1 MKMNTNEIILY
12 SVLALFF
19 VLFLV
24 VQKRLTKIIK
34 GLLFS
39 LIAILAGISFY
50 VLNLDDSKNF
60 AFAKE
65 RVEEVAVKAKENIEK
80 LSSEKT
86 IKESVLLE
94 ATAINQL
101 PELPRGCEVT
111 ALAMLLQ
118 YAGVDVDKMTLAE
131 EVTKNT
137 TAYEVVNGTIYYG
150 NPNDGFVGDMYSLEG
165 PGLGVYHK
173 PIAELAEKYLP
184 GAIVD
189 FSGSDFDSVKEQLSD
204 GRPVWVITTSKFK
217 ELSGDNFRTW
227 VTPSG
232 TIDVTYS
239 EHSVLITGYDKDYV
253 YFNDPLTGEQNKKAP
268 IDDFIASWVQMGSQ
282 AITYSN

>member
-217 ELSGDNFRTW
+217 ELSDDNFRTW

>member
-1 MKMNTNEIILY
+1 MNTNEIILY

-217 ELSGDNFRTW
+217 ELSDDNFRTW

>member
-12 SVLALFF
+12 TVLALFF
-19 VLFLV
+19 LLFLV
-24 VQKRLTKIIK
+24 VQKRLTKIVK

-39 LIAILAGISFY
+39 LIVILAGISFY

-65 RVEEVAVKAKENIEK
+65 RIGEIAVTAKENVKK
-80 LSSEKT
+80 LSSEVT
-86 IKESVLLE
+86 IKKSVLLE
-94 ATAINQL
+94 ANAINQL

-131 EVTKNT
+131 EITKNT

-150 NPNDGFVGDMYSLEG
+150 NPNEGFVGDMYSLEG

-189 FSGSDFDSVKEQLSD
+189 FTGSDFDTVKEQLSD
-204 GRPVWVITTSKFK
+204 GRPVWVITNSKYQ
-217 ELSGDNFRTW
+217 ELSDESFHTW

-232 TIDVTYS
+232 TIDITYS
-239 EHSVLITGYDKDYV
+239 EHSVLLTGYDEDYV

-268 IDDFIASWVQMGSQ
+268 IDDFNASWVQMGSQ

>member
-1 MKMNTNEIILY
+1 MNTNEIILY

>member
-1 MKMNTNEIILY
+1 MNTNEIILY

-39 LIAILAGISFY
+39 LIAILAGIGFY

>member
-1 MKMNTNEIILY
+1 MNTNEIILY

-24 VQKRLTKIIK
+24 VQKRLTKIVK

-39 LIAILAGISFY
+39 LIAVLAGISFY

-80 LSSEKT
+80 LSSEVT
-86 IKESVLLE
+86 IKESVSLE

-118 YAGVDVDKMTLAE
+118 YAGVNVDKMTLAE

-173 PIAELAEKYLP
+173 PIAELAKKYLP

-189 FSGSDFDSVKEQLSD
+189 FTGSDFDTVKEQLSD

-217 ELSGDNFRTW
+217 ELSDDNFRTW

-239 EHSVLITGYDKDYV
+239 EHAVLITGYDKDYV

>member
-1 MKMNTNEIILY
+1 MNTNEIILY

-24 VQKRLTKIIK
+24 VQKRLTKIVK

-39 LIAILAGISFY
+39 LIAVLAGISFY

-80 LSSEKT
+80 LSSEVT
-86 IKESVLLE
+86 IKESVSLE

-118 YAGVDVDKMTLAE
+118 YAGVNVDKMTLAE

-173 PIAELAEKYLP
+173 PIAELAKKYLP

-189 FSGSDFDSVKEQLSD
+189 FTGSDFDTVKEQLSD

-217 ELSGDNFRTW
+217 ELSDDNFRTW